1 MKVQCFLTLG
11 FKDAETAKKVHRS
24 IKIDDSGFVRSR
36 VKGKTL
42 EASIESSSVASLL
55 HTLDDYLAC
64 VSVAY
69 GIVNKH

>member
-1 MKVQCFLTLG
+1 MKAQCFLTLE

-64 VSVAY
+64 VSVAD